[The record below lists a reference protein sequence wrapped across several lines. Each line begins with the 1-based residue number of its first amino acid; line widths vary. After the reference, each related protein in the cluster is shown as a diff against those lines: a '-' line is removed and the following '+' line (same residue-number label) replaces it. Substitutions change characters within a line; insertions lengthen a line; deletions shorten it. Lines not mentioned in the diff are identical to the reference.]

1 MAGHAVALCRR
12 ISCESRRL
20 VEGDLMNANQ
30 PLVGAQTVGRRVVES
45 LEETGRVFIFFVS
58 VFKAFPGFWRKG
70 HLVLE
75 QMVAMGIESLPLV
88 FVTSIFTGA
97 VAAVQA
103 AYQFQDY
110 VPMRYLGSVIG
121 KSVVIELGPVL
132 TALVVAGRVGASIA
146 AELGTMRVTEQIDA
160 LETIG
165 ISPIRYLAV
174 PRMVAGMVML
184 PVVTIF
190 ADFLAI
196 VGAYVVAYISL
207 NVPTNTFM
215 EGLRLFFHL
224 RDIFGGLVKSFF
236 FGIVIATMGCYFG
249 FHAEGGAEG
258 VGRATTR
265 AVVSSC
271 LSILVLDYMLATL
284 IFRVLL
290 GG

>member
-1 MAGHAVALCRR
+1 M
-12 ISCESRRL
+12 
-20 VEGDLMNANQ
+20 DANHT
-30 PLVGAQTVGRRVVES
+30 LAGAQTVGRRVVES
-45 LEETGRVFIFFVS
+45 IEETGRIFVFFVRTLR
-58 VFKAFPGFWRKG
+58 AIPGFWRKG

-75 QMVAMGIESLPLV
+75 QMVAIGIDSMPLV
-88 FVTSIFTGA
+88 FVTSVFTGG

-174 PRMVAGMVML
+174 PRLIAGMIML
-184 PVVTIF
+184 PVITVF
-190 ADFLAI
+190 SDFLAI
-196 VGAYVVAYISL
+196 AGAYVVAHISL
-207 NVPTNTFM
+207 DVATNTFM
-215 EGLRLFFHL
+215 EGLRLFFYL
-224 RDIFGGLVKSFF
+224 QDVFGGLVKSLF
-236 FGIVIATMGCYFG
+236 FGVVIATMGCYFG
-249 FHAEGGAEG
+249 FSAQGGAEG
-258 VGRATTR
+258 VGRATTK
-265 AVVSSC
+265 AVVGSC
-271 LSILVLDYMLATL
+271 LLILILDYMLATL

-290 GG
+290 G

>member
-1 MAGHAVALCRR
+1 
-12 ISCESRRL
+12 
-20 VEGDLMNANQ
+20 MNAKETLAG
-30 PLVGAQTVGRRVVES
+30 PTAVGKKVVDGI
-45 LEETGRVFIFFVS
+45 EETGRVFIFFINII
-58 VFKAFPGFWRKG
+58 KAIPGFWRKSY
-70 HLVLE
+70 LVLD
-75 QMVAMGIESLPLV
+75 QMMAIGIESLPLV
-88 FVTSIFTGA
+88 FVTSLFTGG

-165 ISPIRYLAV
+165 ISPLRYLAV
-174 PRMVAGMVML
+174 PRFLAGMLML

-196 VGAYVVAYISL
+196 GGAYGVALFSL
-207 NVPTNTFM
+207 DVPTNTFM

-224 RDIFGGLVKSFF
+224 RDVFGGLVKSLF
-236 FGIVIATMGCYFG
+236 FGVVITTMGCYFG

-271 LSILVLDYMLATL
+271 LLILILDYLLASL
-284 IFRVLL
+284 LFRVIFA
-290 GG
+290 

>member
-1 MAGHAVALCRR
+1 
-12 ISCESRRL
+12 
-20 VEGDLMNANQ
+20 MNGKNATF
-30 PLVGAQTVGRRVVES
+30 GAQAVGQRVVGGMEQVGS
-45 LEETGRVFIFFVS
+45 VSIFFLRVLRA
-58 VFKAFPGFWRKG
+58 VPGFWKKG

-75 QMVAMGIESLPLV
+75 QMVAIGVESMPLV
-88 FVTSIFTGA
+88 LVTSIFTGG

-165 ISPIRYLAV
+165 ISPIRFLAV
-174 PRMVAGMVML
+174 PRLLAGMVML
-184 PVVTIF
+184 PIVTVF
-190 ADFLAI
+190 SDFLAI
-196 VGAYVVAYISL
+196 GGAYVVALLSL
-207 NVPTNTFM
+207 DVATNTFM

-224 RDIFGGLVKSFF
+224 RDVFGGLVKSLF
-236 FGIVIATMGCYFG
+236 FGVVITMMGCYFG
-249 FHAEGGAEG
+249 FNAEGGAEG
-258 VGRATTR
+258 VGKATTR

-271 LSILVLDYMLATL
+271 LLILILDYMLASL
-284 IFRVLL
+284 LFRVIFV
-290 GG
+290 

>member
-1 MAGHAVALCRR
+1 VNTTH
-12 ISCESRRL
+12 S
-20 VEGDLMNANQ
+20 
-30 PLVGAQTVGRRVVES
+30 PVGAEVLGKRMMDGV
-45 LEETGRVFIFFVS
+45 EETGRVILFLLGILR
-58 VFKAFPGFWRKG
+58 AIPGFWKKG
-70 HLVLE
+70 YLIVE

-88 FVTSIFTGA
+88 VVTSLFTG

-165 ISPIRYLAV
+165 ISSIRYLAV
-174 PRMVAGMVML
+174 PRFMAGLIML

-190 ADFLAI
+190 SDFLAI
-196 VGAYVVAYISL
+196 IGAYAVAYFSL
-207 NVPTNTFM
+207 NVSTNVFM

-224 RDIFGGLVKSFF
+224 RDVFGGLVKSLF
-236 FGIVIATMGCYFG
+236 FGAVIATMGCYFG
-249 FHAEGGAEG
+249 FSAEGGAEG

-265 AVVSSC
+265 AVVGSC
-271 LSILVLDYMLATL
+271 LLILVLDYLLASL
-284 IFRVLL
+284 LFRVIFV
-290 GG
+290 

>member
-1 MAGHAVALCRR
+1 
-12 ISCESRRL
+12 
-20 VEGDLMNANQ
+20 MNTNHT
-30 PLVGAQTVGRRVVES
+30 LVGAHAIGQKVIEGIEQVGSVSLFFMRVV
-45 LEETGRVFIFFVS
+45 
-58 VFKAFPGFWRKG
+58 KAVPSFWKRG

-75 QMVAMGIESLPLV
+75 QMIAMGVESMPLV
-88 FVTSIFTGA
+88 VVTSLFTGG

-146 AELGTMRVTEQIDA
+146 AELGTMRVTEQVDA

-165 ISPIRYLAV
+165 ISPIKFLAV
-174 PRMVAGMVML
+174 PRLLAGMIML
-184 PVVTIF
+184 PVVTVF
-190 ADFLAI
+190 SDFLAI
-196 VGAYVVAYISL
+196 GGAYVVATLSL
-207 NVPTNTFM
+207 DVATNTFM

-224 RDIFGGLVKSFF
+224 QDVFGGLVKSFF

-249 FHAEGGAEG
+249 FNAEGGAEG
-258 VGRATTR
+258 VGKATTR

-271 LSILVLDYMLATL
+271 LLILILDYVLASL
-284 IFRVLL
+284 LFRVIFA
-290 GG
+290 

>member
-1 MAGHAVALCRR
+1 
-12 ISCESRRL
+12 
-20 VEGDLMNANQ
+20 MNANQ

-207 NVPTNTFM
+207 DVPTNTFM